1 MFMFVVALIL
11 AAEGRL
17 AVIEPIVVENNLTIN
32 QCIERMQSVP
42 SNTQYEVRCV
52 LVGEKI

>member
-1 MFMFVVALIL
+1 MFMFVISLIL

-17 AVIEPIVVENNLTIN
+17 AVIEPIVVEDNLTIE
-32 QCIERMQSVP
+32 QCVERMESVP
-42 SNTQYEVRCV
+42 SNARYEVRCV